1 MTIEDCK
8 QVIAEFDRLGL
19 ELSDGLNLLTNA
31 GIISDNCVLFGDIA
45 NADGARC
52 VEFLKGQPSAS

>member
-1 MTIEDCK
+1 MTIDDAK
-8 QVIAEFDRLGL
+8 QVITEFDRLGL

-31 GIISDNCVLFGDIA
+31 GIISDHVVLFGDIA
-45 NADGARC
+45 NADGKRC